1 MVDTMNEDDLKHILE
16 PFALALKLEEE
27 GRQFFLM
34 AAQKTKSRLA
44 KQTFEFLASEEDR
57 HIEKIRKFYRSLE
70 LSEELPE
77 VEDSD
82 AEAKLIAF
90 NDRLAQLTEEA
101 NDVATDL
108 QAYRTALEFENGAEE
123 LYASRMLSTDNPRIK
138 KLYRWLIEEEAM
150 HSRLLRS
157 CVKFVEDPTGWF
169 DRRKSSS

>member
-1 MVDTMNEDDLKHILE
+1 MSEDDLKQILE

-34 AAQKTKSRLA
+34 VAQKTKSRLA
-44 KQTFEFLASEEDR
+44 RQTFEFLASEEDR

-77 VEDSD
+77 IEDSD
-82 AEAKLIAF
+82 AETKLAAF
-90 NDRLAQLTEEA
+90 NDRLAQLTEET

-123 LYASRMLSTDNPRIK
+123 LYAAKMRSTDNPRIK

-150 HSRLLRS
+150 HGRLLRS
-157 CVKFVEDPTGWF
+157 CVKFVEDPTDWF
-169 DRRKSSS
+169 DKRKSSS